1 MDCLSMANKE
11 RGQEKKNNKAGK
23 IRRACIAWE
32 DHTSSSNSSQEE
44 IEANLCLMV
53 GEKNLR

>member
-1 MDCLSMANKE
+1 MANKE